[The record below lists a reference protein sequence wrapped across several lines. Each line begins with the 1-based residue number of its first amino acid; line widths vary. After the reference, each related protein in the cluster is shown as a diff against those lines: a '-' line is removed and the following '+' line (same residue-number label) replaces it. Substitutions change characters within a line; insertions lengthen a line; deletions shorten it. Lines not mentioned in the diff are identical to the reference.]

1 VWRRWTRKTNL
12 NKRRFAIA
20 STVSASS
27 LTALV
32 QGRGHRINKLP
43 ELPFV
48 VDFDVTTDKT
58 KKANELV
65 NKLGLGDD
73 LAQCWSSR
81 KIRSGV
87 GKYRNRRFRM
97 KKGPLLIHAGDV
109 DKYKAFRNLPGL
121 DLCNVNSLSILKLAP
136 GGHLGRLCIWTKDA
150 FERLDKIFG
159 T

>member
-1 VWRRWTRKTNL
+1 
-12 NKRRFAIA
+12 
-20 STVSASS
+20 VSASS